1 MSSLS
6 NAVLIRQG
14 NTMAKKNM
22 QSQIIMERLIAGKQD
37 MDDIEAEIRRQ
48 LMTDHNRCAF
58 LRSLGYI
65 RLRIAA
71 LYPLEQTVS
80 HSAFCG
86 NLSVSL
92 VPTTKG
98 PFVTLRW
105 LDKVIY
111 CDEKDKFSTHRSNK
125 RKVQEGGEGI

>member
-1 MSSLS
+1 
-6 NAVLIRQG
+6 
-14 NTMAKKNM
+14 
-22 QSQIIMERLIAGKQD
+22 MERLIAGKQD

-58 LRSLGYI
+58 LRSLAYI

-71 LYPLEQTVS
+71 LYPFEQTVS

-98 PFVTLRW
+98 PSVTLRW

-111 CDEKDKFSTHRSNK
+111 CDEQDRFSRHRTNK
-125 RKVQEGGEGI
+125 RRVEEGDQGI